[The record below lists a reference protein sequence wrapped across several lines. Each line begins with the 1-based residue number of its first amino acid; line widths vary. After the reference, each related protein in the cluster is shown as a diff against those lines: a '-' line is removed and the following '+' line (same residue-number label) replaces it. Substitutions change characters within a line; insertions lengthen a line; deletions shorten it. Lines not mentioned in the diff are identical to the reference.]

1 MNRFIPSSL
10 ETLPP
15 PQPPP
20 ASPSPTGISGSVEG
34 FNPICAY
41 EFCLFLYAWK
51 AATEPERH
59 SGSWR
64 RKPEK
69 QHHSSRSNSEWGEEW
84 ELLCSWFFKD
94 ISLNHRGLP
103 AETLSVWH
111 NGEIGSKLRQGQTL
125 QEGGDKGVDGGTRGE
140 LELYKKHKA
149 VEASLYEKEKEA
161 AAQKAIADGELYA
174 KQKEAEGLIAVAQA
188 QGTYIRTLLGAF
200 GGNYT
205 SFRDY
210 LMINGGMFQEIAK
223 INGEAVKG
231 LQLKISIWTG
241 AGGSGGDVGDGG
253 ATKEVTG
260 VYKMLSPLFNT
271 VHEQTGMEQLLTGQL
286 NRKNGASLILS
297 PRALETIGPALL
309 LPHVFSIGVLLS

>member
-1 MNRFIPSSL
+1 MHTLQGVL
-10 ETLPP
+10 EIWEGLAINDFTL
-15 PQPPP
+15 
-20 ASPSPTGISGSVEG
+20 I
-34 FNPICAY
+34 FNILTSFLPITTLY
-41 EFCLFLYAWK
+41 LVIFFLV
-51 AATEPERH
+51 
-59 SGSWR
+59 
-64 RKPEK
+64 
-69 QHHSSRSNSEWGEEW
+69 
-84 ELLCSWFFKD
+84 L
-94 ISLNHRGLP
+94 
-103 AETLSVWH
+103 
-111 NGEIGSKLRQGQTL
+111 GEIGSKLRQGQTL

-161 AAQKAIADGELYA
+161 ATQKAIADGELYA
-174 KQKEAEGLIAVAQA
+174 KQKEAEGLIVVAQA

-223 INGEAVKG
+223 INDEAVKG

-260 VYKMLSPLFNT
+260 VYKMLPPLFNT
-271 VHEQTGMEQLLTGQL
+271 VHEQTGMEQLLTGQ
-286 NRKNGASLILS
+286 
-297 PRALETIGPALL
+297 
-309 LPHVFSIGVLLS
+309 V

>member
-1 MNRFIPSSL
+1 MNRA
-10 ETLPP
+10 PP
-15 PQPPP
+15 TQ
-20 ASPSPTGISGSVEG
+20 T
-34 FNPICAY
+34 
-41 EFCLFLYAWK
+41 
-51 AATEPERH
+51 
-59 SGSWR
+59 
-64 RKPEK
+64 
-69 QHHSSRSNSEWGEEW
+69 
-84 ELLCSWFFKD
+84 
-94 ISLNHRGLP
+94 
-103 AETLSVWH
+103 
-111 NGEIGSKLRQGQTL
+111 GEIGSKLRRGQTL

-231 LQLKISIWTG
+231 LQLKISIWIG

-260 VYKMLSPLFNT
+260 VYKMLPPLFNT
-271 VHEQTGMEQLLTGQL
+271 VHEQTGMEQLLTGQVVFCKQL
-286 NRKNGASLILS
+286 RNSEEHQKNMGRL
-297 PRALETIGPALL
+297 LERWYQNLL
-309 LPHVFSIGVLLS
+309 LNSEETQKLQNRAGNRG